1 MVSPSNSHLICRAVD
16 GIGVTLW
23 SGIELDVALI
33 CACMPSV
40 YPLFLRAIHH
50 GRPPPARP
58 DPSSSNAT
66 IGGSGGKA
74 SRFKKRSLWSDPSMT
89 GLTATNSHEEYKSTR
104 DTSGEYMELD
114 ERSTP

>member
-1 MVSPSNSHLICRAVD
+1 M
-16 GIGVTLW
+16 TLW

-50 GRPPPARP
+50 GRPPPQRP

-74 SRFKKRSLWSDPSMT
+74 SRFKKRSLWSDPSLT
-89 GLTATNSHEEYKSTR
+89 GLTATNSHEENKSSR
-104 DTSGEYMELD
+104 GPSDEYMELD